1 MGWTPALQAGY
12 SDRFDSDILHQF
24 NRKGVGTMAKK
35 HKYFRKLHYKQKLE
49 NMAGKNRT
57 YFSRVYYLT
66 KEPDPKNEQKD
77 SNKWWYRGSEKV
89 KGRNYSLYWDRPEV
103 DYAIV
108 EYVTSRRSK
117 MNKFYKHRSN
127 KKVRQDVETYNHGLY
142 KKKFDIKWSLD

>member
-1 MGWTPALQAGY
+1 
-12 SDRFDSDILHQF
+12 
-24 NRKGVGTMAKK
+24 MAKQ
-35 HKYFRKLHYKQKLE
+35 HKYFRKLRYKQKLE

-66 KEPDPKNEQKD
+66 KEPDPENERKD
-77 SNKWWYRGSEKV
+77 SGVWWYRGPEKV
-89 KGRNYSLYWDRPEV
+89 KGRNYYLYWDRPEV

-108 EYVTSRRSK
+108 EYVTPRRSK

-127 KKVRQDVETYNHGLY
+127 KKVRQDAETYNHGLY

>member
-1 MGWTPALQAGY
+1 
-12 SDRFDSDILHQF
+12 
-24 NRKGVGTMAKK
+24 MAKK
-35 HKYFRKLHYKQKLE
+35 HKYFRKLRYKQKLE

-66 KEPDPKNEQKD
+66 KEPDPRNEKEYKQFQ
-77 SNKWWYRGSEKV
+77 WYRGPEKL
-89 KGRNYSLYWDRPEV
+89 KGRDYYRYWDYRPEV

-108 EYVTSRRSK
+108 EYITPRRSK
-117 MNKFYKHRSN
+117 MNKYYKKRSN